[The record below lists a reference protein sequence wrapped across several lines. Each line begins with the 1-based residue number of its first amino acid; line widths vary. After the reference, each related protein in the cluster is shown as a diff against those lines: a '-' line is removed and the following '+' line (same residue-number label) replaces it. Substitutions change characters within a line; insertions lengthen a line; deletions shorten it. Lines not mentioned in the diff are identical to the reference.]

1 MPRLLSSIFS
11 FDFLRS
17 ARPRLPATLL
27 IVALA
32 ALGAEAAFRAM
43 SWRWIDA
50 IGPEA
55 RFRAVLD
62 DATRDALGGARV
74 IVLGS
79 SRPAFGIQARTLAA
93 DLGYGAD
100 AGVNLAYP
108 SIYGDLMLELYRRAA
123 GSARS
128 AKVLVIGIDEYFLVR
143 GEAEA
148 ARAPLVGVA
157 PASQAPRGRVA
168 PLALQTPEG
177 MRWLGYRIARALGI
191 PVVRSTLETWY
202 RGKQGSWLS
211 LGDEDFVLP
220 NPDGRLI
227 ADAYFRAKRFDPALI
242 EPYRR
247 IVEDAKARGM
257 KVVLVVTPSHPVFVQ
272 AARER
277 YGALVGETLA
287 AFRALAGSEG
297 ASLLVFDAASCD
309 LDASKFRDQV
319 HLTPGGA
326 AAFTHCLA
334 RSLQGPRA

>member
-17 ARPRLPATLL
+17 ARPRFPATLV
-27 IVALA
+27 IVVLA
-32 ALGAEAAFRAM
+32 ALGTEAAFRAI

-55 RFRAVLD
+55 RFHAVLD
-62 DATRDALGGARV
+62 DATREALGAARV
-74 IVLGS
+74 IVIGS

-93 DLGYGAD
+93 DLGYAAD

-108 SIYGDLMLELYRRAA
+108 SIYGELLLELYRRAVT
-123 GSARS
+123 SARS
-128 AKVLVIGIDEYFLVR
+128 AKLLVIGVDEYFLVR
-143 GEAEA
+143 GEGEA
-148 ARAPLVGVA
+148 ARPPVIGAAPGK
-157 PASQAPRGRVA
+157 PAAREIAA

-202 RGKQGSWLS
+202 RSAEGSWLS

-227 ADAYFRAKRFDPALI
+227 ADAYFKAKRFDAALI

-247 IVEDAKARGM
+247 IVEDAKARGIR
-257 KVVLVVTPSHPVFVQ
+257 VVLVVTPSHPVFVR

-277 YGALVGETLA
+277 YGGIVDDTLA
-287 AFRALAGSEG
+287 AFRALAAGEG
-297 ASLLVFDAASCD
+297 ASLLVFEAAACG
-309 LDASKFRDQV
+309 LGAQEFRDQV
-319 HLTPGGA
+319 HLTPRGA

-334 RSLQGPRA
+334 RSLRRPGA